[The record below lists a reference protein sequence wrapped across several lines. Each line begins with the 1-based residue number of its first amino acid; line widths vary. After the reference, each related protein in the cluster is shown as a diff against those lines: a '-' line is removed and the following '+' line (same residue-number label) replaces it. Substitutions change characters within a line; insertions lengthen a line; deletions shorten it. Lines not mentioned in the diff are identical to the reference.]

1 MPNTKSINSPKPLSI
16 SQLNRQSRELLEGHL
31 GQVWVEGEISNF
43 LRAASGHCY
52 FSLKD
57 SKAQIRCALFKG
69 RSRYLS
75 CRPKNGMQVLARGKI
90 SLYEPRGDYQF
101 IVEQLEEVGSGLL
114 QRKFEALKT
123 ALQAEGLFAAEK
135 KQAIPRF
142 PTRLGVITSSKGA
155 ALHDVLHV
163 LKRRYPSLP
172 VIVYPCAVQGKTAA
186 TEIVTALQLAQQR
199 AECDLL
205 LLVRGGGSLED
216 LWPFNEEIV
225 AETIFAC
232 SLPIISGIGHEID
245 FTISDFVADLRAPTP
260 SAAAELATP
269 DQPELQQQIQHR
281 QQRLTQLIKQK
292 QADAKNRLTHLQQ
305 RLHLQHPKQQIQ
317 RQTQQLD
324 QLESRLIRGLK
335 QRLQQQ
341 QRHLF
346 QLSERLSSHSPH
358 KKLQQQSQTLSQL
371 QQRLQNAQTKQL
383 QQQRL
388 KLAALGRTLHAVSPL
403 ATLGRGY
410 SVTRSLES
418 KNIVHD
424 SKTLSIG
431 ESIETQFSQG
441 TVVSKVERIA

>member
-1 MPNTKSINSPKPLSI
+1 MKPLLNTPKPLSI

-123 ALQAEGLFAAEK
+123 ALQAEGLFSAEK

-225 AETIFAC
+225 AEALFAC

-269 DQPELQQQIQHR
+269 DQQELQQQLQHR
-281 QQRLTQLIKQK
+281 QQRLLQLITQK
-292 QADAKNRLTHLQQ
+292 QSEAKNRLTHLQQ
-305 RLHLQHPKQQIQ
+305 RLLLQHPKQQMQ

-324 QLESRLIRGLK
+324 QLTTRLIRGVK

-358 KKLQQQSQTLSQL
+358 KKLQQQRHALSQL
-371 QQRLQNAQTKQL
+371 QQRLHKAQTKQL

-424 SKTLSIG
+424 STTLAIG
-431 ESIETQFSQG
+431 EQIETQFAQG
-441 TVVSKVERIA
+441 KVVSRVENLG

>member
-1 MPNTKSINSPKPLSI
+1 MKPLLNTPKPLSI

-75 CRPKNGMQVLARGKI
+75 CRPKNGIQVLARGKI

-135 KQAIPRF
+135 KQVIPRF

-172 VIVYPCAVQGKTAA
+172 VIIYPCAVQGKTAA

-225 AETIFAC
+225 AEALFAC

-269 DQPELQQQIQHR
+269 DQQELQQQLQHR
-281 QQRLTQLIKQK
+281 QQRLLQLITQK
-292 QADAKNRLTHLQQ
+292 QSEAKNRLTHLQQ
-305 RLHLQHPKQQIQ
+305 RLQLRHPKQQIQ

-324 QLESRLIRGLK
+324 QLATRLIRGVK
-335 QRLQQQ
+335 QHLQQQ
-341 QRHLF
+341 QGHLF

-358 KKLQQQSQTLSQL
+358 KKLQQQRQALGQL
-371 QQRLQNAQTKQL
+371 QQRLHKAQTKQL

-388 KLAALGRTLHAVSPL
+388 KLSALGRTLHAVSPL

-424 SKTLSIG
+424 SATLSIG
-431 ESIETQFSQG
+431 EQIETQFAQG
-441 TVVSKVERIA
+441 KVVSRVENLG